1 MADDTHSIF
10 DLVRRF
16 GGDIGLSKVDVDK
29 LIESHRKNIEAL
41 GQSASA
47 LSEGARAIA
56 ERNREILEAGFREAT
71 AMARDFKPLA
81 AGADIMQKQAEF
93 ARKAFDAAMQNT
105 SEIAGMAKTS
115 TSEAGRIFQNRLRET
130 LNEIKAGID
139 KSGGSG
145 AAKK

>member
-1 MADDTHSIF
+1 MADTTQSIL

-16 GGDIGLSKVDVDK
+16 GGDIGLPKVDVDK
-29 LIESHRKNIEAL
+29 FIESHRKNIEAL
-41 GQSASA
+41 SQSAGA
-47 LSEGARAIA
+47 LSEGARAVA

-71 AMARDFKPLA
+71 GMARDFRPLA
-81 AGADIMQKQAEF
+81 AGADIMQKQADF

-105 SEIAGMAKTS
+105 SDIAGLAKKS
-115 TSEAGRIFQNRLRET
+115 TSEAGRIFQDRLRES
-130 LNEIKAGID
+130 LNEIKANID

>member
-1 MADDTHSIF
+1 MADTTQSIF

-16 GGDIGLSKVDVDK
+16 GGDIGLPKVDVDK

-41 GQSASA
+41 SQSASG
-47 LSEGARAIA
+47 LSEGARAVA

-71 AMARDFKPLA
+71 AMARDFKPFA
-81 AGADIMQKQAEF
+81 AGADTVQKQADF
-93 ARKAFDAAMQNT
+93 ARKAFDAAMQN
-105 SEIAGMAKTS
+105 SGEIAGMARKS
-115 TSEAGRIFQNRLRET
+115 TSEAGRIFQDRLRES
-130 LNEIKAGID
+130 LNEIKASID